1 LLPAL
6 VATHVL
12 ETIRTHS
19 VRCSLIYDAYDLAN
33 NLHSSRAATGYQ
45 ERCESS
51 ELTYSETEDRHRG
64 GFMKKHTLLLGLS
77 LLLIGTVAYA
87 RNVNLKVNVPF
98 DFVVNGATLPSG
110 EYSVQGL
117 ALGNAISIRNADYIA
132 KALVLGT
139 RCQSPKTSEK
149 AKLVFHRYGNRYF
162 LAQIWMAGDN
172 AGVELA
178 KSRLET
184 EIAQSRTAEE
194 VVLVAALR

>member
-1 LLPAL
+1 
-6 VATHVL
+6 
-12 ETIRTHS
+12 
-19 VRCSLIYDAYDLAN
+19 
-33 NLHSSRAATGYQ
+33 
-45 ERCESS
+45 
-51 ELTYSETEDRHRG
+51 
-64 GFMKKHTLLLGLS
+64 MKKHTLLLGLS

-98 DFVVNGATLPSG
+98 DFVVNGAMLPSG

-117 ALGNAISIRNADYIA
+117 ALGNAISIRKADYTA

-149 AKLVFHRYGNRYF
+149 SKLVFHRYGNRYF
-162 LAQIWMAGDN
+162 LAQIWMAGEN
-172 AGVELA
+172 AGLELA
-178 KSRLET
+178 KSRVET